1 MESMSPHARF
11 LSTVAVATVAL
22 TLSACSSQAGSE
34 EEFRQ
39 LLVENGLPGEE
50 LSITAPDSE
59 GFWWAT
65 YDATD
70 ECQLQFKWDGSDQVM
85 IYGAQTGGYL
95 ELAPEETYVQDF
107 GLDRVQ
113 QACAGEF

>member
-1 MESMSPHARF
+1 MSPHARF
-11 LSTVAVATVAL
+11 LSAVAVATAAL
-22 TLSACSSQAGSE
+22 ASSACSSQAGSE
-34 EEFRQ
+34 EEFRR
-39 LLVENGLPGEE
+39 LLVESGLPGEE

-65 YDATD
+65 YDATED
-70 ECQLQFKWDGSDQVM
+70 CQLQFKWNGEGRAI

-95 ELAPEETYVQDF
+95 ELAPEDTHVQDF